1 MRTINLL
8 ALVGVIYFAGTWGL
22 QWFRAPWSFES
33 LGPTL
38 TGAWEGPLRANLGAE
53 YRVYLDMSYRDIRG
67 RNYMRDNLTGRGRIC
82 NRHGEVFEY
91 ELDGW
96 ASRSGDQVEI
106 QLSFV
111 DPVRSALGNRL
122 EGSWDGQTLTL
133 RPLTNPFMPD
143 GAFQLSRTTST
154 ADPDD
159 SFGPGS
165 LRKSDAASFLVAC
178 GRLAG

>member
-8 ALVGVIYFAGTWGL
+8 ALVGVIYFAGTVGM
-22 QWFRAPWSFES
+22 QWLRAPWSFAS

-38 TGAWEGPLRANLGAE
+38 TGNWEGPLRAKLGAE
-53 YRVYLDMSYRDIRG
+53 YRMYLEMSYREGRG
-67 RNYMRDNLTGRGRIC
+67 RSSFWDTLTGRGRIC

-91 ELDGW
+91 ELDGG

-106 QLSFV
+106 HLAFV

-122 EGSWDGQTLTL
+122 EGSWDGRTLTL
-133 RPLTNPFMPD
+133 RPTTNPFMPD
-143 GAFQLSRTTST
+143 GTFQLRRAISP

-159 SFGPGS
+159 SFQPGQ
-165 LRKSDAASFLVAC
+165 LRKSDAATFLVAC